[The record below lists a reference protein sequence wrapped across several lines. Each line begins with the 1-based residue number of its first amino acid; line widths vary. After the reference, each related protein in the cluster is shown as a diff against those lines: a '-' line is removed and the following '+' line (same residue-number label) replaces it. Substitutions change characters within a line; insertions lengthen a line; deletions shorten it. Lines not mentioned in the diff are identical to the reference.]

1 MNQDGSRRCRCHPSL
16 EGSYLAAWVFLTKR
30 SPVGNRFTAGLP
42 PARVHLLQSVAAE
55 FRN

>member
-1 MNQDGSRRCRCHPSL
+1 VF
-16 EGSYLAAWVFLTKR
+16 YAFLTKR

-42 PARVHLLQSVAAE
+42 PARAHLLQSVAAE